1 MDLTI
6 WIIVIKI
13 IKFQGAPGDISQL
26 HRALMSRISLSKRNS
41 LSAKE
46 DENSQRSAERLE
58 AATDENDY
66 LETEKSVDDSN
77 QEDEDTQ
84 ASDETAN
91 RQTIDVNRLESSEDK
106 TDDATCVDEHVEKET
121 KALKR
126 KEPVQDETSPKRQ
139 CQEV

>member
-1 MDLTI
+1 
-6 WIIVIKI
+6 
-13 IKFQGAPGDISQL
+13 
-26 HRALMSRISLSKRNS
+26 MSRISLSKRNS
-41 LSAKE
+41 LSTKE

-66 LETEKSVDDSN
+66 LENEKSVDDSN
-77 QEDEDTQ
+77 QEEDDIHT
-84 ASDETAN
+84 SGETTN
-91 RQTIDVNRLESSEDK
+91 RHDIDDDRLDTSVDK
-106 TDDATCVDEHVEKET
+106 TDDASNMSEDLTDKET

>member
-1 MDLTI
+1 
-6 WIIVIKI
+6 
-13 IKFQGAPGDISQL
+13 
-26 HRALMSRISLSKRNS
+26 MSRISLSKRNS

-106 TDDATCVDEHVEKET
+106 TDDATCMDEHVEKET